1 VHSVLRNA
9 VAELPDLDISAAELA
24 SADFDLLTH
33 EDEIG
38 LVKLMASWPRQ
49 VEIAAEAHEPHRIAF
64 YLYELAS
71 AFHTLWNKGKEEPA
85 LRFIVAE
92 NRDVTAA
99 RLGLIRGVA
108 TVIASGLAIMGVKPV
123 EEMR

>member
-1 VHSVLRNA
+1 
-9 VAELPDLDISAAELA
+9 
-24 SADFDLLTH
+24 
-33 EDEIG
+33 
-38 LVKLMASWPRQ
+38 MASWPRQ
-49 VEIAAEAHEPHRIAF
+49 VETAAEAHEPHRIAF

-71 AFHTLWNKGKEEPA
+71 AFHTLWNKGKEDPA

-92 NRDVTAA
+92 NRDLTAA